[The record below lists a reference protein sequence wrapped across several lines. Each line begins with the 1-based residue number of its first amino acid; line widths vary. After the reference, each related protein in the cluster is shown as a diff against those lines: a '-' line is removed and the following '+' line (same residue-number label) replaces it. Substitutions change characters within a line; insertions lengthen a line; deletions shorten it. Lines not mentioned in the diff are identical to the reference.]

1 MIEHTYSFR
10 AYNSTWWVCVKIFA
24 EYVDCN
30 SVNLH
35 SKTIKIADG
44 LWMKFADKPMK
55 KGELFYDG
63 DLPHLK
69 KGLEIVQ
76 KQIINSSI
84 YENTLIIIHSL
95 EIIPCDFQEEGL
107 IAVMIEWAAKAF
119 NFEPP
124 KINVVF
130 QKQNNR
136 YVFDFSDSEK

>member
-63 DLPHLK
+63 DLPYLK
-69 KGLEIVQ
+69 KG
-76 KQIINSSI
+76 
-84 YENTLIIIHSL
+84 L